1 MDHKLSTTP
10 ESLSRR
16 KFIVATS
23 AIAVFGIPNTA
34 VRADQTQVDQAIAML
49 IEQDKPTTGDMIHL
63 ELPQIAEN
71 GNTVPIKVSVDSP
84 MTAQDYVK
92 AVHIFAEKNPVAEV
106 VTFHF
111 TPASGKASAST
122 RMRLAKTQNVVALVQ
137 MSNGSAYT
145 AKKQVK
151 VTIGGCGG

>member
-1 MDHKLSTTP
+1 MGSKLSTI
-10 ESLSRR
+10 SDSISRR
-16 KFIVATS
+16 KFITATT
-23 AIAVFGIPNTA
+23 ALAVFGIPSTE
-34 VRADQTQVDQAIAML
+34 VRADQSLVDQAIAML
-49 IEQDKPTTGDMIHL
+49 IKEDKPATGDMIHL

-71 GNTVPIKVSVDSP
+71 GNTVPIKVLVDSP
-84 MTAQDYVK
+84 MTADDYVK
-92 AVHIFAEKNPVAEV
+92 AVHIFAEKNPSAEV
-106 VTFHF
+106 ISFHF